1 MTTTMKTIK
10 PTVVIKHKYGYTA
23 QWHDIPN
30 NRMVMA
36 MYSRQK
42 DGFTGLTYL
51 AGPWSGT
58 ETIEGVS
65 TPIILP
71 GHESLRFYVLSEAEK
86 VLLALNSRNQA
97 ASLKQVFKGDIIGF
111 E

>member
-1 MTTTMKTIK
+1 MKTIK
-10 PTVVIKHKYGYTA
+10 PTLVIKHKYGYTA
-23 QWHDIPN
+23 QWLDMPN

-36 MYSRQK
+36 MYSKEK

-58 ETIEGVS
+58 CGTIDGVS
-65 TPIILP
+65 LPCILP
-71 GHESLRFYVLSEAEK
+71 GHESLRLYILSEAEK

-97 ASLKQVFKGDIIGF
+97 ASLKQVFKGDITGF
-111 E
+111 K